1 MDIQKAAF
9 DLLMAEKTK
18 TPIDPFTSS
27 TEISTDDAYRI
38 QLLQIEEKLEDAH
51 LVGMKIGLTSKVMQ
65 TMFNVDTPDFGHIL
79 NTMVFENNGTVSV
92 SRFIAPKVEFELAFI
107 LKEDL
112 KGPNITP
119 EQVLAA
125 TEAIVPAIEII
136 DSRIKDWQFKF
147 QDTVADNGSSAG
159 AVLGEKHSVPSLD
172 KLADIQV
179 VAKKNGMVFDEGI
192 SSAVMGN
199 PANAVAWLA
208 NMLAEYDIAL
218 KAGQFILA
226 GAITAAVPFES
237 GDVFEVDFGSYGI
250 VKLSFTD

>member
-1 MDIQKAAF
+1 MNIQKAAF
-9 DLLMAEKTK
+9 DLLMAEQTK
-18 TPIDPFTSS
+18 TAIEPFTSS
-27 TEISTDDAYRI
+27 TEITTDDAYRI
-38 QLLQIEEKLEDAH
+38 QLMQMKEKLKDAH
-51 LVGMKIGLTSKVMQ
+51 VVGMKIGLTSKVMQ

-79 NTMVFENNGTVSV
+79 NTMVFENNGAVSV

-119 EQVLAA
+119 EQVIAA

-159 AVLGEKHSVPSLD
+159 AVLGGKHSVPSLE
-172 KLADIQV
+172 KLADISV